1 MPASRLALALL
12 SLLPLRVAGAG
23 QYDPCAASKAA
34 SASGDVFT
42 FGIAYYPGADVDAWD
57 GLNPCDGASGLANLT
72 AAGGGAAVYRA
83 RVDDMSFLRSTMADE
98 DAVFTNANA
107 ELMTVAAYATDGAGK
122 TIRSAP
128 RRVRATSSTSSS
140 LTSSAGR
147 VNALTLIARFDEG
160 RLAFLQW
167 HDMACRGCATG
178 DVCFDVGDGHGACAG
193 TEANCG
199 CDAAPNGD
207 ACALNLADPA
217 EALRCHLTIAAA
229 FSGDDANKTPLTTF
243 AQIERLGMYSV
254 SGAATGAGVS
264 AMRSVSSV
272 AD

>member
-1 MPASRLALALL
+1 MSASRLALALL
-12 SLLPLRVAGAG
+12 TLLPLRAAGAG
-23 QYDPCAASKAA
+23 EYDPCTASKAA
-34 SASGDVFT
+34 SASGDLFT

-57 GLNPCDGASGLANLT
+57 GLNPCDVRGAANLT
-72 AAGGGAAVYRA
+72 DAGGGAAVYRA
-83 RVDDMSFLRSTMADE
+83 KVDDMSFLRSTMADE
-98 DAVFTNANA
+98 NAVFANAGA
-107 ELMTVAAYATDGAGK
+107 ELMTVAAYATDGAGR
-122 TIRSAP
+122 TIRSDP
-128 RRVRATSSTSSS
+128 RRVRAATGTSSALS
-140 LTSSAGR
+140 SSAGR

-178 DVCFDVGDGHGACAG
+178 DTCFDVGDGHSACAG

-199 CDAAPNGD
+199 CDAAGE
-207 ACALNLADPA
+207 ACALDLADPA

-264 AMRSVSSV
+264 AMRAVSSI